1 MWYNIVEVF
10 MIDYL
15 DWLKFELDDKDMV
28 DIRNHISS
36 ILELS
41 GSEASA
47 YNIAA
52 LLLDCAALDRKTIDS
67 LTFEEAKQ
75 ATINKSFNSLSD
87 KAFLKIKN
95 LIKTVDKEQLN
106 RAAYCLSVDG
116 ESTPISIIRLAI
128 SLLNIDFGDSV
139 ADLCCGGGYFLTEAY
154 KQESTIKPYGCDN
167 NSKSVELAKARC
179 RAIRIPEECIEQ
191 ADILNALE
199 VEDEEF
205 LIKFDKIFSNYFMG
219 LGLKTLTNEQEK
231 YIQDLRKKYKFS
243 NLDWIYNKAICKHLN
258 YGGKAV
264 AILSAGSINN
274 KRDKSIRMEFLK
286 NGLIETVIALPE
298 RMFPYYKGLSYLVVF
313 SHNNRKVKMV
323 DASSIYTPDRRINT
337 FTIDNLKEIT
347 SLVNK
352 AEGVEV
358 SEILTSEYT
367 SLDPKEYLNDDFVNK
382 NYLPFSDYIE
392 CIIKGRILSAA
403 DMDNLVVNNFDGDEE
418 YKLITPNDIQ
428 DSVLF
433 DSNLYIDPKKMN
445 IDMDK
450 LEIRNGDIIITKGYP
465 FKYTVADNLYYNHLY
480 PSGNIYVI
488 RLKENSISPYYILAF
503 FDSKLGQKELE
514 RAKVGSVVGI
524 LSSER
529 LKSVR
534 IPVLPE
540 AEVDSIAKHYS
551 YSIKNIKHMK
561 REIEHEIKKKCDFIE
576 HYFK

>member
-1 MWYNIVEVF
+1 

-15 DWLKFELDDKDMV
+15 DGLKFELDDKKMV

-75 ATINKSFNSLSD
+75 AAINKSFNSLSD

-167 NSKSVELAKARC
+167 DSKSVELAKARC

-191 ADILNALE
+191 ADILNALG
-199 VEDEEF
+199 EEF
-205 LIKFDKIFSNYFMG
+205 HRKFDKIFSNYFMG
-219 LGLKTLTNEQEK
+219 LGLKTLTNEQLN
-231 YIQDLRKKYKFS
+231 YIQNLRSKYKFS
-243 NLDWIYNKAICKHLN
+243 SLDWIYNIAICNHLN
-258 YGGKAV
+258 DGGKAV

-274 KRDKSIRMEFLK
+274 KRDESIRKEFLK
-286 NGLIETVIALPE
+286 TGLIETVIALPE

-347 SLVNK
+347 SLVN
-352 AEGVEV
+352 ESEEVEV

-367 SLDPKEYLNDDFVNK
+367 SLDPKEYLYNDFANIDNH
-382 NYLPFSDYIE
+382 PFKEYIK

-403 DMDNLVVNNFDGDEE
+403 DMDNLVVNNSDGDEE

-433 DSNLYIDPKKMN
+433 DSNLYIDPKKMD

-465 FKYTVADNLYYNHLY
+465 FKYTVADNLYNNHLY

-503 FDSKLGQKELE
+503 FDSKLGQRELE

-551 YSIKNIKHMK
+551 YSIKYIKHMK
-561 REIEHEIKKKCDFIE
+561 REIEHEIKKKCDFVE

>member
-1 MWYNIVEVF
+1 

-15 DWLKFELDDKDMV
+15 DWLEFELDDKKMV

-75 ATINKSFNSLSD
+75 AAINKSFNSLSD

-95 LIKTVDKEQLN
+95 LIKTVDKDQLN

-128 SLLNIDFGDSV
+128 SLLNIDRDDSV

-167 NSKSVELAKARC
+167 DSKSVELAKARC
-179 RAIRIPEECIEQ
+179 RAIHIPEECIEQ
-191 ADILNALE
+191 ADILNTL
-199 VEDEEF
+199 VERF
-205 LIKFDKIFSNYFMG
+205 PKKFNKIFSNYFMG
-219 LGLKTLTNEQEK
+219 LGLKTLTNEQLN
-231 YIQDLRKKYKFS
+231 YIQNLRSSYKFS
-243 NLDWIYNKAICKHLN
+243 SLDWIYNIAICNHLN
-258 YGGKAV
+258 DDGKAV

-274 KRDKSIRMEFLK
+274 KRDESIRMEFLA

-313 SHNNRKVKMV
+313 SHNNRTVKMV

-347 SLVNK
+347 SLVNE

-367 SLDPKEYLNDDFVNK
+367 SLDPKEYLYNDFANIDNH
-382 NYLPFSDYIE
+382 PFKEYIK

-433 DSNLYIDPKKMN
+433 DSNLYIDPKKMD

-465 FKYTVADNLYYNHLY
+465 FKYTVADNLYNNHLY

-488 RLKENSISPYYILAF
+488 RLEENSISPYYILAF

-561 REIEHEIKKKCDFIE
+561 REIEHEIKKKCDFVE

>member
-1 MWYNIVEVF
+1 
-10 MIDYL
+10 MIEYL
-15 DWLKFELDDKDMV
+15 KCLEFELDDKKMV

-67 LTFEEAKQ
+67 LTFEEAKK
-75 ATINKSFNSLSD
+75 AAINKSFNSLSD
-87 KAFLKIKN
+87 KAFLKIKK

-128 SLLNIDFGDSV
+128 SLLNIAFGDSV

-167 NSKSVELAKARC
+167 DSKSVELAKARF

-191 ADILNALE
+191 ADILNALG
-199 VEDEEF
+199 EEF
-205 LIKFDKIFSNYFMG
+205 HRKFDKIFSNYFMG
-219 LGLKTLTNEQEK
+219 LGLKTLTNEQLN
-231 YIQDLRKKYKFS
+231 YIQNLRSSYKFS
-243 NLDWIYNKAICKHLN
+243 SLDWIYNIAICNHLDDC
-258 YGGKAV
+258 GKAV

-274 KRDKSIRMEFLK
+274 KRDESIRKKFLK
-286 NGLIETVIALPE
+286 TGLIETVIALPE

-367 SLDPKEYLNDDFVNK
+367 SLDPKEYLYNDFANIDNH
-382 NYLPFSDYIE
+382 PFKEYIK

-403 DMDNLVVNNFDGDEE
+403 DMDNLVVNNFDRDEE
-418 YKLITPNDIQ
+418 YKLITPNNIQ
-428 DSVLF
+428 DSMLSVGKL
-433 DSNLYIDPKKMN
+433 NIDPDKM
-445 IDMDK
+445 IKYEGMEK
-450 LEIRNGDIIITKGYP
+450 LEIMNGDIIITKGYP
-465 FKYTVADNLYYNHLY
+465 FKYAVADNLGKTHLY

-503 FDSKLGQKELE
+503 FDSKLGQRELE

-529 LKSVR
+529 LKQIR
-534 IPVLPE
+534 IPALPT
-540 AEVDSIAKHYS
+540 DKISLIANYYS
-551 YSIKNIKHMK
+551 NALKEIKIMK
-561 REIEHEIKKKCDFIE
+561 SEIEQKIKDKNNCLE
-576 HYFK
+576 RYFN

>member
-1 MWYNIVEVF
+1 

-15 DWLKFELDDKDMV
+15 DWLKFELDDKKMV

-52 LLLDCAALDRKTIDS
+52 LLLDCAALDSKTIDS

-75 ATINKSFNSLSD
+75 AAINKSFNSLSD

-167 NSKSVELAKARC
+167 DSKSVELAKARC

-191 ADILNALE
+191 ADILNTLE
-199 VEDEEF
+199 VEDEE
-205 LIKFDKIFSNYFMG
+205 LLSKFDKIFSNYFMG
-219 LGLKTLTNEQEK
+219 LGLKTLTNEQLN
-231 YIQDLRKKYKFS
+231 YIQNLRSKYKFS
-243 NLDWIYNKAICKHLN
+243 SLDWIYNIAICKLLN

-274 KRDKSIRMEFLK
+274 KRDESIRKKFLK
-286 NGLIETVIALPE
+286 TGLIETVIALPE

-323 DASSIYTPDRRINT
+323 DASSIYTRDRRINT

-347 SLVNK
+347 SLVK
-352 AEGVEV
+352 EAEGVEV

-367 SLDPKEYLNDDFVNK
+367 SLDPKEYLYNDFANIDNH
-382 NYLPFSDYIE
+382 PFKEYIK

-403 DMDNLVVNNFDGDEE
+403 DMDNLVVNNFDGDKE

-433 DSNLYIDPKKMN
+433 DSNLYIDPKKMD

-465 FKYTVADNLYYNHLY
+465 FKYAVADNLYNNHLY

-529 LKSVR
+529 LKQIR
-534 IPVLPE
+534 IPALPT
-540 AEVDSIAKHYS
+540 DKISLIANYYS
-551 YSIKNIKHMK
+551 NALKEIKIMK
-561 REIEHEIKKKCDFIE
+561 SEIEQKIKDKNNCLE
-576 HYFK
+576 RYFN

>member
-1 MWYNIVEVF
+1 

-15 DWLKFELDDKDMV
+15 DWLKFELDDKKMV

-75 ATINKSFNSLSD
+75 AAINKSFNSLSE

-128 SLLNIDFGDSV
+128 SLLNIAFGDSV

-167 NSKSVELAKARC
+167 DSKSVELAKARF

-191 ADILNALE
+191 ADILNALG
-199 VEDEEF
+199 EEF
-205 LIKFDKIFSNYFMG
+205 HRKFDKIFSNYFMG
-219 LGLKTLTNEQEK
+219 LGLKTLTNEQLN
-231 YIQDLRKKYKFS
+231 YIQNLRSSYKFS
-243 NLDWIYNKAICKHLN
+243 SLDWIYNIAICNHLN
-258 YGGKAV
+258 DGGKAV

-274 KRDKSIRMEFLK
+274 KRDESIRKKFLK
-286 NGLIETVIALPE
+286 TGLIETVIALPE

-367 SLDPKEYLNDDFVNK
+367 SLDPKKYLYNDFANIDNHPFKEYIK
-382 NYLPFSDYIE
+382 

-428 DSVLF
+428 DSMLSVG
-433 DSNLYIDPKKMN
+433 NLNIDPYKMKYEG
-445 IDMDK
+445 MEK
-450 LEIRNGDIIITKGYP
+450 LEIMNGDIIITKGYP
-465 FKYTVADNLYYNHLY
+465 FKYAVADDLGKTHLY

-488 RLKENSISPYYILAF
+488 RLEENSISPYYILAF

-529 LKSVR
+529 LKQIR
-534 IPVLPE
+534 IPALPT
-540 AEVDSIAKHYS
+540 DRISLIANYYS
-551 YSIKNIKHMK
+551 NALKEIKIMK
-561 REIEHEIKKKCDFIE
+561 SEIEQKIKDKNNCLE
-576 HYFK
+576 RYFN

>member
-1 MWYNIVEVF
+1 

-15 DWLKFELDDKDMV
+15 DGKKNKLDDKKMV
-28 DIRNHISS
+28 GIRNHISS

-41 GSEASA
+41 GCEASA

-75 ATINKSFNSLSD
+75 AATNKLFNSLSD
-87 KAFLKIKN
+87 KAFLKIKK

-128 SLLNIDFGDSV
+128 SLLNIDTGDSV

-167 NSKSVELAKARC
+167 DSKSVELAKARC
-179 RAIRIPEECIEQ
+179 RAIHIPEECIEQ
-191 ADILNALE
+191 ADILNTL
-199 VEDEEF
+199 VERF
-205 LIKFDKIFSNYFMG
+205 PGKFNKIFSNYFMG
-219 LGLKTLTNEQEK
+219 LGLKTLTNEQLN
-231 YIQDLRKKYKFS
+231 YIQNLRSSYKFS
-243 NLDWIYNKAICKHLN
+243 SLDWIYNIAICNHLN
-258 YGGKAV
+258 DGGKAV

-274 KRDKSIRMEFLK
+274 KRDESIRKEFLA

-313 SHNNRKVKMV
+313 SHKNRKVKMV

-403 DMDNLVVNNFDGDEE
+403 DMDNLVVNNFDDDKE

-433 DSNLYIDPKKMN
+433 DSNLYIDPKKMD

-551 YSIKNIKHMK
+551 YSIKNIKQMK
-561 REIEHEIKKKCDFIE
+561 REIEHEIKKKCDFVE

>member
-1 MWYNIVEVF
+1 

-15 DWLKFELDDKDMV
+15 DWLKFELDDKKMV

-75 ATINKSFNSLSD
+75 AAINKSFNSLSD

-95 LIKTVDKEQLN
+95 LIKTVDKDQLN

-128 SLLNIDFGDSV
+128 SLLNIDRGDSV

-167 NSKSVELAKARC
+167 DSKSVELAKARC

-191 ADILNALE
+191 ADILNALG
-199 VEDEEF
+199 EEF
-205 LIKFDKIFSNYFMG
+205 HRKFDKIFSNYFMG
-219 LGLKTLTNEQEK
+219 LGLKTLTNEQLN
-231 YIQDLRKKYKFS
+231 YIQNLRSKYKFS
-243 NLDWIYNKAICKHLN
+243 SLDWIYNIAICNHLN
-258 YGGKAV
+258 DGGKAV

-274 KRDKSIRMEFLK
+274 KRDESIRKEFLK
-286 NGLIETVIALPE
+286 TGLIETVIALPE

-347 SLVNK
+347 SLVN
-352 AEGVEV
+352 ESEEVEV

-367 SLDPKEYLNDDFVNK
+367 SLDPKEYLYNDFANIDNH
-382 NYLPFSDYIE
+382 PFKEYIK

-403 DMDNLVVNNFDGDEE
+403 DMDNLVVNNSDGDEE

-433 DSNLYIDPKKMN
+433 DSNLYIDPKKMD

-465 FKYTVADNLYYNHLY
+465 FKYTVADNLYNNHLY

-503 FDSKLGQKELE
+503 FDSKLGQRELE

-551 YSIKNIKHMK
+551 YSIKYIKHMK
-561 REIEHEIKKKCDFIE
+561 REIEHEIKKKCDFVE

>member
-15 DWLKFELDDKDMV
+15 NSLEGELDDENMV
-28 DIRNHISS
+28 DIRNHVSS

-52 LLLDCAALDRKTIDS
+52 LLLDCAALDSKSIDS

-75 ATINKSFNSLSD
+75 AAINKSFNSLSD

-95 LIKTVDKEQLN
+95 LIKTVDKDQLN

-167 NSKSVELAKARC
+167 DSKSVELAKARC
-179 RAIRIPEECIEQ
+179 RAIRIPEECIKQ
-191 ADILNALE
+191 ADILNALK
-199 VEDEEF
+199 VEES
-205 LIKFDKIFSNYFMG
+205 LSKFDKIFSNYFMG
-219 LGLKTLTNEQEK
+219 LGLKTLTNKQLN
-231 YIQDLRKKYKFS
+231 YIQNLRSNYKFS
-243 NLDWIYNKAICKHLN
+243 SLDWIYNKAICNHLKD
-258 YGGKAV
+258 GGKAV

-274 KRDKSIRMEFLK
+274 KRDKSIRKEFLK
-286 NGLIETVIALPE
+286 TGLIETVIALPE

-337 FTIDNLKEIT
+337 FTINNLKEIT

-367 SLDPKEYLNDDFVNK
+367 SLDPKEYLYNDFANIDNH
-382 NYLPFSDYIE
+382 PFKEYIK

-433 DSNLYIDPKKMN
+433 DSNLYIDPKKMD

-465 FKYTVADNLYYNHLY
+465 FKYAVADNLYNNHLY

-529 LKSVR
+529 LKQIR
-534 IPVLPE
+534 IPALPT
-540 AEVDSIAKHYS
+540 DKISLIANYYS
-551 YSIKNIKHMK
+551 NALKEIKIMK
-561 REIEHEIKKKCDFIE
+561 SEIEQKIKDKNNCLE
-576 HYFK
+576 RYFN

>member
-1 MWYNIVEVF
+1 

-15 DWLKFELDDKDMV
+15 DWLKFELDDKKMV

-67 LTFEEAKQ
+67 LTFEEAKKD
-75 ATINKSFNSLSD
+75 AINKSFNSLSE

-128 SLLNIDFGDSV
+128 SLLNIDRGDSV

-167 NSKSVELAKARC
+167 DSKSVELAKARC

-191 ADILNALE
+191 ADILNALFE
-199 VEDEEF
+199 RF
-205 LIKFDKIFSNYFMG
+205 PRKFDKIFSNYFMG
-219 LGLKTLTNEQEK
+219 LGLKTLTNEQLN
-231 YIQDLRKKYKFS
+231 YIQNLRSSYKFS
-243 NLDWIYNKAICKHLN
+243 SLDWIYNIAICNHLN
-258 YGGKAV
+258 DGGKAV

-274 KRDKSIRMEFLK
+274 KRDESIRKEFLA

-298 RMFPYYKGLSYLVVF
+298 RMFPYYKGVSYLVVF
-313 SHNNRKVKMV
+313 SHKNRKVKMV

-347 SLVNK
+347 SLVNE

-428 DSVLF
+428 DSMLSVGKL
-433 DSNLYIDPKKMN
+433 NIDPDKM
-445 IDMDK
+445 IKYEGMEK
-450 LEIRNGDIIITKGYP
+450 LEIMNGDIIITKGYP
-465 FKYTVADNLYYNHLY
+465 FKYAVADDLGKTHLY

-488 RLKENSISPYYILAF
+488 RLKENTISPYYILAF

-561 REIEHEIKKKCDFIE
+561 REIEHEIKKKCDFVE